1 MERNN
6 CNNILQQIETSIN
19 QLELPENPALLYDP
33 IRYALSMGGKR
44 IRPYLCL
51 LSGKIFDEKNYL
63 KTMPAAIGIEIFH
76 NFTLLHDDIMDN
88 APIRRGKD
96 TVYKKWNSNIAILSG
111 DAMFAL
117 ACNKILET
125 DTPHLKAIMNE
136 FLKAS
141 IEVCEGQQWDM
152 DFETAKNITEN
163 DYLKMI
169 RLKTAVLLA
178 SSMKIG
184 AIAANAS
191 DIQCENIYQF
201 ALNIGLSFQLMDDY
215 LDAFGDE
222 KKFGKKTGGDITCNK
237 KTFLYIKALEQ
248 ADEKIK
254 KELLQWFDNTVTYDN
269 AKKIQAVVK
278 IFRNLQVPETTQKAI
293 IHYYEKAKDH
303 LKKLNLH
310 NDAVNELQDFCE
322 KLIQRDF

>member
-1 MERNN
+1 MENN
-6 CNNILQQIETSIN
+6 NSNNILEHVETELK
-19 QLELPENPALLYDP
+19 QLKLQENPALLYEP

-51 LSGKIFDEKNYL
+51 LSCKIFDEKNYL

-96 TVYKKWNSNIAILSG
+96 TVYKKWNTNIAILSG

-125 DTPHLKAIMNE
+125 DTLHLKEIMAE

-152 DFETAKNITEN
+152 EFETAKNITEK
-163 DYLKMI
+163 DYLEMI

-184 AIAANAS
+184 AIAANAKQN
-191 DIQCENIYQF
+191 QCKNIYEF

-237 KTFLYIKALEQ
+237 KTYLYIKALEQ
-248 ADEKIK
+248 ADENTK
-254 KELLQWFDNTVTYDN
+254 KELLQWFDNTARWDKE
-269 AKKIQAVVK
+269 KKIQAV
-278 IFRNLQVPETTQKAI
+278 IQLFRKLQVPEITKRAI
-293 IHYYEKAKDH
+293 IKYYNKALEH
-303 LKKLNLH
+303 LKELEITNS
-310 NDAVNELQDFCE
+310 AVIELQEFCE